1 MLLKL
6 CENWI
11 KRWTK
16 AIPKHAK
23 QDLKRVI
30 TVHHVLMVLIQ
41 AQGQLNM
48 SDLKK
53 EDLYRRTR

>member
-11 KRWTK
+11 KIWEK
-16 AIPKHAK
+16 SILKHAK
-23 QDLKRVI
+23 PDLQRVI
-30 TVHHVLMVLIQ
+30 ITHHVPVDLIQ

-53 EDLYRRTR
+53 N